1 MAILSAPGTGQ
12 YFALKTKNYK
22 LSLGSRDV
30 FGIKMLGGV
39 GVAGAENGH
48 ICFIEEGP
56 TKQWTEDK
64 FFSGV
69 QQITHIEVFYK

>member
-1 MAILSAPGTGQ
+1 MLNSYFLLKTPNFYFSHCTILS
-12 YFALKTKNYK
+12 LR
-22 LSLGSRDV
+22 SRDV